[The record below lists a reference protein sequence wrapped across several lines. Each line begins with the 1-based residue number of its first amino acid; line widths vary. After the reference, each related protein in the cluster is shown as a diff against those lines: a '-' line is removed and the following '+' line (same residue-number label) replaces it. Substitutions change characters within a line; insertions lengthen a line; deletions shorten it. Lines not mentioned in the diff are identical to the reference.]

1 MDKMSHDI
9 QTFRRRLTKLAKK
22 TKKIQKEVSQ
32 WLDELSPS
40 VLENKEEESPLCVL
54 YVDLYNKVTN
64 ERNNYT
70 FVCKRKKAN
79 GYTVIENVP
88 SDKCTNKWIEIPP
101 SRFYELIQPVL
112 DEQIPQKED
121 NSVYKAII
129 CITHNPTLHFPF
141 DYEVTNIT
149 VERES
154 KYKGGKETCVL
165 TKPSANE
172 SNKAS

>member
-1 MDKMSHDI
+1 MAL
-9 QTFRRRLTKLAKK
+9 RR
-22 TKKIQKEVSQ
+22 KE
-32 WLDELSPS
+32 
-40 VLENKEEESPLCVL
+40 
-54 YVDLYNKVTN
+54 
-64 ERNNYT
+64 
-70 FVCKRKKAN
+70 
-79 GYTVIENVP
+79 
-88 SDKCTNKWIEIPP
+88 DKCTNKWIEIPP
-101 SRFYELIQPVL
+101 ARFYEWIQPVL

-121 NSVYKAII
+121 NSVYKVII